1 MDEHGRDSG
10 LSLAALNSAV
20 ILGSQNLRPFAVD
33 PRLKVATGELLELN
47 EDVQPRQIANYGFN
61 LHVQS
66 DVSLRNHYDARL
78 NQYLYVNHEVG
89 EARVLFVLHQD
100 HPLVHVFAHDH
111 EHHDGREERVQVWS
125 LANEGFVILFGQ
137 PRCRCNILAVS
148 GRFGIG
154 KCTLAGPGSRAGSSL
169 KGGCSTPRSKRG
181 RRCLERSRSR

>member
-61 LHVQS
+61 LHIRPKRYIIR

-89 EARVLFVLHQD
+89 EARVLCVLHQD

-111 EHHDGREERVQVWS
+111 EHHDGREEIVQVLS
-125 LANEGFVILFGQ
+125 LANEGFVILFG
-137 PRCRCNILAVS
+137 RGAAVI
-148 GRFGIG
+148 F
-154 KCTLAGPGSRAGSSL
+154 
-169 KGGCSTPRSKRG
+169 
-181 RRCLERSRSR
+181 